1 MMRKL
6 EIGVSR
12 NMNLSGIVT
21 IILGA
26 MYVGA
31 MAVVVFLI
39 LVQFQRREG
48 MPCTFPPLFRVEL
61 GVLGLS
67 WDFWAKSVSELQ
79 LEVEQIQLD
88 AIGDGCSDRWRVCRW
103 PDSTEQAVTW
113 LMGIFILLCL
123 RGRRWRRRNE
133 MRFSPL
139 ARGCSSSTSR
149 WEGTIWDKNPAL
161 PGVGCSFGAK
171 LRRIHIQWKL
181 YRCGEGLGLSC
192 AVIIKEKII
201 NTGARPDDKHLL
213 VKYGHNH
220 WCLFVYQGSDGRG
233 VGQSASKGRFPQT
246 LLDCS
251 SVESLGRGEELYLDR
266 RCIHESAWTTNYGE
280 FTERGRPL
288 RSVNVSSLLL
298 QWDVLDGNHPPP

>member
-1 MMRKL
+1 
-6 EIGVSR
+6 
-12 NMNLSGIVT
+12 MNLSGIVT
-21 IILGA
+21 MILGA

-31 MAVVVFLI
+31 MAMVVFLI
-39 LVQFQRREG
+39 MVQLQSRKR
-48 MPCTFPPLFRVEL
+48 MPRTFASLLRVKL

-113 LMGIFILLCL
+113 LMGIFISLAL

-161 PGVGCSFGAK
+161 PGVGSSFGAK
-171 LRRIHIQWKL
+171 LKQIHIQWKL
-181 YRCGEGLGLSC
+181 YRSGEGLGLSC
-192 AVIIKEKII
+192 AVIIKEKNI

-220 WCLFVYQGSDGRG
+220 WCYLCIRG
-233 VGQSASKGRFPQT
+233 ATVEALASQLQKGVF
-246 LLDCS
+246 
-251 SVESLGRGEELYLDR
+251 R
-266 RCIHESAWTTNYGE
+266 R
-280 FTERGRPL
+280 
-288 RSVNVSSLLL
+288 RSWIAHPSSLSVVARNYIWTDAVFTRVRGLPTMANLQSEDGLL
-298 QWDVLDGNHPPP
+298 GPLTSVLCYSNGMYSMETTPPP

>member
-1 MMRKL
+1 MSLAFACVYLQDRCSFWDQITTRELGSSMMRKL

-12 NMNLSGIVT
+12 NMNLSGIDT

-31 MAVVVFLI
+31 MAMAVFLI
-39 LVQFQRREG
+39 LVQCTSREDL
-48 MPCTFPPLFRVEL
+48 PCTFPPLLRVEL

-79 LEVEQIQLD
+79 LEVEQIRLD
-88 AIGDGCSDRWRVCRW
+88 AIEGGCFDRWRVCRW

-161 PGVGCSFGAK
+161 PGVGSSFGAK
-171 LRRIHIQWKL
+171 LKQNSHPVEIVSKRRRTGVQLCCDHKGKNYKYW
-181 YRCGEGLGLSC
+181 GE
-192 AVIIKEKII
+192 
-201 NTGARPDDKHLL
+201 T
-213 VKYGHNH
+213 
-220 WCLFVYQGSDGRG
+220 
-233 VGQSASKGRFPQT
+233 
-246 LLDCS
+246 
-251 SVESLGRGEELYLDR
+251 
-266 RCIHESAWTTNYGE
+266 
-280 FTERGRPL
+280 
-288 RSVNVSSLLL
+288 
-298 QWDVLDGNHPPP
+298 

>member
-1 MMRKL
+1 
-6 EIGVSR
+6 
-12 NMNLSGIVT
+12 
-21 IILGA
+21 
-26 MYVGA
+26 
-31 MAVVVFLI
+31 
-39 LVQFQRREG
+39 
-48 MPCTFPPLFRVEL
+48 
-61 GVLGLS
+61 
-67 WDFWAKSVSELQ
+67 
-79 LEVEQIQLD
+79 
-88 AIGDGCSDRWRVCRW
+88 
-103 PDSTEQAVTW
+103 
-113 LMGIFILLCL
+113 MGIFILLCL

-161 PGVGCSFGAK
+161 PGVGSSFGAK
-171 LRRIHIQWKL
+171 LKQNSPPVEIVSKRRRTGAQLCCDH
-181 YRCGEGLGLSC
+181 
-192 AVIIKEKII
+192 KEKNI

-233 VGQSASKGRFPQT
+233 VGQSAPKGRFPQT

-266 RCIHESAWTTNYGE
+266 RCIHVSAWTTNYGE
-280 FTERGRPL
+280 FTERGRPF

>member
-1 MMRKL
+1 MSRAFACVYLQDGCSFWDQVTTKDLGSSMMRKL

-21 IILGA
+21 MILGA

-31 MAVVVFLI
+31 MAMAVFLI
-39 LVQFQRREG
+39 LVQCISREDLRH
-48 MPCTFPPLFRVEL
+48 TFPPLLRVEL

-88 AIGDGCSDRWRVCRW
+88 ATGDGCSDRWRVCRW

-139 ARGCSSSTSR
+139 ARGCFSSTSR
-149 WEGTIWDKNPAL
+149 WEGAIWNKSQHFPEL
-161 PGVGCSFGAK
+161 GARLEAK
-171 LRRIHIQWKL
+171 VKQNSYSVEIASKRRRTGAQLCCDH
-181 YRCGEGLGLSC
+181 
-192 AVIIKEKII
+192 KEKIRK
-201 NTGARPDDKHLL
+201 TRTRFDSKHSS
-213 VKYGHNH
+213 VKHSHNH
-220 WCLFVYQGSDGRG
+220 
-233 VGQSASKGRFPQT
+233 
-246 LLDCS
+246 
-251 SVESLGRGEELYLDR
+251 
-266 RCIHESAWTTNYGE
+266 
-280 FTERGRPL
+280 
-288 RSVNVSSLLL
+288 
-298 QWDVLDGNHPPP
+298 

>member
-21 IILGA
+21 MILGA

-31 MAVVVFLI
+31 MAMAVFLI

-48 MPCTFPPLFRVEL
+48 MPCTFPPLLRVEL

-113 LMGIFILLCL
+113 LMGIFILLAP
-123 RGRRWRRRNE
+123 RGR
-133 MRFSPL
+133 
-139 ARGCSSSTSR
+139 G
-149 WEGTIWDKNPAL
+149 
-161 PGVGCSFGAK
+161 
-171 LRRIHIQWKL
+171 LR
-181 YRCGEGLGLSC
+181 
-192 AVIIKEKII
+192 
-201 NTGARPDDKHLL
+201 
-213 VKYGHNH
+213 
-220 WCLFVYQGSDGRG
+220 
-233 VGQSASKGRFPQT
+233 
-246 LLDCS
+246 
-251 SVESLGRGEELYLDR
+251 
-266 RCIHESAWTTNYGE
+266 
-280 FTERGRPL
+280 
-288 RSVNVSSLLL
+288 
-298 QWDVLDGNHPPP
+298 

>member
-12 NMNLSGIVT
+12 NMNLSGIDT

-31 MAVVVFLI
+31 MAMAVFLI
-39 LVQFQRREG
+39 LVQCTSREDL
-48 MPCTFPPLFRVEL
+48 PCTFPPLL
-61 GVLGLS
+61 
-67 WDFWAKSVSELQ
+67 

-88 AIGDGCSDRWRVCRW
+88 AIGDGCPDRWRVCRW

-149 WEGTIWDKNPAL
+149 WEGTIWDK
-161 PGVGCSFGAK
+161 
-171 LRRIHIQWKL
+171 IQ
-181 YRCGEGLGLSC
+181 RFPGLGARLEAKVNQNSHP
-192 AVIIKEKII
+192 VEIVSKRRR
-201 NTGARPDDKHLL
+201 TGVQLCCDHKGKNY
-213 VKYGHNH
+213 KY
-220 WCLFVYQGSDGRG
+220 W
-233 VGQSASKGRFPQT
+233 
-246 LLDCS
+246 
-251 SVESLGRGEELYLDR
+251 GE
-266 RCIHESAWTTNYGE
+266 T
-280 FTERGRPL
+280 
-288 RSVNVSSLLL
+288 
-298 QWDVLDGNHPPP
+298 